1 MAMKHHVRNVRSL
14 LAASEMFFV
23 VLVRFFAGLFSF
35 AKFSYYYFSSYK
47 QVPA

>member
-1 MAMKHHVRNVRSL
+1 MAMKHHVRNMHSL
-14 LAASEMFFV
+14 IAASEMFFV

-35 AKFSYYYFSSYK
+35 AKFFYYYFSSYK